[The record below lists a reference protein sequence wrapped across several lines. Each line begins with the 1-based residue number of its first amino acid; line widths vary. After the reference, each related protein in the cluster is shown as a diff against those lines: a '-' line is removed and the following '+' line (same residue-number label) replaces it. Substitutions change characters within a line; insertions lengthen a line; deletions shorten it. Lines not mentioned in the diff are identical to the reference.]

1 MPRKRIEVDPE
12 QVRALARLGCTW
24 DEIAGVL
31 KIARGTFTVRM
42 KEKKYRDAYDQGVAE
57 GDVSLRRAQYDS
69 AMKGKTG
76 MLVWL
81 GKNRLNQTDRV
92 ETKNETTIH
101 DGGNALDKLSGAID
115 RLASRSGS
123 DGSASGADT
132 GRG

>member
-1 MPRKRIEVDPE
+1 MARKKIEVDPE

-31 KIARGTFTVRM
+31 KIARTTLVVRM
-42 KEKKYRDAYDQGVAE
+42 KEKKFRDAYDQGVAE

-81 GKNRLNQTDRV
+81 GKNRLNQADRV

-101 DGGNALDKLSGAID
+101 DDSNALDKLTGAVD

-123 DGSASGADT
+123 GDSASGAES

>member
-1 MPRKRIEVDPE
+1 MARKKIEVDPE

-31 KIARGTFTVRM
+31 KIARTTLVVRM
-42 KEKKYRDAYDQGVAE
+42 KEKKFRDAYDQGVAE

-76 MLVWL
+76 LLVWL

-92 ETKNETTIH
+92 ETHNETTIH
-101 DGGNALDKLSGAID
+101 DDSNALDKLTGAVD

-123 DGSASGADT
+123 GDSASGAES

>member
-1 MPRKRIEVDPE
+1 MGRKKLIIDPE
-12 QVRALARLGCTW
+12 QIRSLARLGCTW
-24 DEIAGVL
+24 DEIAAVL
-31 KIARGTFTVRM
+31 QIARGTFSGRM
-42 KEKKYRDAYDQGVAE
+42 KEKKYRDAYDRGIAE
-57 GDVSLRRAQYDS
+57 GNTSLRRAQYDS
-69 AMKGKTG
+69 ALKGKTG